1 MCLYMCEQ
9 AAELGGTDP
18 DYATRDLY
26 NAIASGDF
34 PSWTLYLQVMS
45 FEHAQSSKENPFD
58 VTKTWSH
65 KEFPLIE
72 VMARHFYCN
81 VHLCNCHSYC
91 SVMPCALNVLSLSCR
106 MLR

>member
-1 MCLYMCEQ
+1 VHCVYTRAQ
-9 AAELGGTDP
+9 AAALGGSDP

-26 NAIASGDF
+26 NAIASGNF

-45 FEHAQSSKENPFD
+45 FEHAQNSKENPFD

-72 VMARHFYCN
+72 VSGASPF
-81 VHLCNCHSYC
+81 L
-91 SVMPCALNVLSLSCR
+91 
-106 MLR
+106 